1 MQIRYSS
8 RHVAVGAALLAFA
21 RAIASTSSDT
31 SPPPAAAEA
40 ATPLTYEITWHSTL
54 PGVSHLRNSCF
65 ELSATAGQPTPGY
78 SSGGTYVVSSGFWSA
93 APTSA
98 LDEIYFNGFEG
109 CGS

>member
-1 MQIRYSS
+1 M
-8 RHVAVGAALLAFA
+8 
-21 RAIASTSSDT
+21 ASQNVPPFNTIPTSKQAHTIERLTMTNPNS
-31 SPPPAAAEA
+31 
-40 ATPLTYEITWHSTL
+40 LTYEITWHSTL